1 MKLAELTWQD
11 VAELSRDIVVLIP
24 TGAVEQHGPHLPLA
38 TDTLLA
44 TAAAED
50 IEAQL
55 PDLTLLTPTLW
66 LGASLHHMPFSGTL
80 SHSFTGYDE
89 ALKRVILS
97 LAEHR
102 FIKFMTING
111 HGGNC
116 DLNRVAMRDLKSQN
130 PNLQLAA
137 ANYFDFPEASTWKD
151 TLKGPTKNIRHAC
164 EAEASLMLHK
174 FPHLVRKDRIRDDG
188 LEPTPAIPG
197 LITQFDEITEQG
209 SLGHATYASAETG
222 AALWQAIVA
231 GGVQAVQGFADGYH
245 FLGAQQ

>member
-11 VAELSRDIVVLIP
+11 IADLSREIVVLIP

-55 PDLTLLTPTLW
+55 PDVTLLTPTLW
-66 LGASLHHMPFSGTL
+66 LGASLHHMPFAGTL
-80 SHSFTGYDE
+80 SHSFAGYDE

-97 LAEHR
+97 LADHR

-116 DLNRVAMRDLKSQN
+116 DSNRVAMRDLKSQN
-130 PNLQLAA
+130 PKLQLAA
-137 ANYFDFPEASTWKD
+137 ADYFDFLEESAWT
-151 TLKGPTKNIRHAC
+151 THLKGPTKHIRHAC
-164 EAEASLMLHK
+164 EAEVSLMMHK

-188 LEPTPAIPG
+188 LEASPAIPG
-197 LITQFDEITEQG
+197 LVTQFDEITEQG
-209 SLGHATYASAETG
+209 SLGHATFATAETG
-222 AALWQAIVA
+222 AKLWQAVVE
-231 GGVQAVQGFADGYH
+231 GGVRAVRHFSQGYC
-245 FLGAQQ
+245 FLGTES

>member
-11 VAELSRDIVVLIP
+11 IADLSREIVVLIP

-55 PDLTLLTPTLW
+55 PDVTLLTPTLW
-66 LGASLHHMPFSGTL
+66 LGASLHHMPFAGTL
-80 SHSFTGYDE
+80 SHSFAGYDE

-116 DLNRVAMRDLKSQN
+116 DSNSVAMRDLKSQN

-137 ANYFDFPEASTWKD
+137 ANYIDFPE
-151 TLKGPTKNIRHAC
+151 
-164 EAEASLMLHK
+164 
-174 FPHLVRKDRIRDDG
+174 
-188 LEPTPAIPG
+188 
-197 LITQFDEITEQG
+197 
-209 SLGHATYASAETG
+209 
-222 AALWQAIVA
+222 
-231 GGVQAVQGFADGYH
+231 
-245 FLGAQQ
+245 

>member
-55 PDLTLLTPTLW
+55 PEITLLTPTLW

-80 SHSFTGYDE
+80 SNSFSGYDE

-97 LAEHR
+97 LADHH
-102 FIKFMTING
+102 FIKFMTVNG

-116 DLNRVAMRDLKSQN
+116 DSNRIAMRDLKSQN

-137 ANYFDFPEASTWKD
+137 SNYFDFPEASTWEK
-151 TLKGPTKNIRHAC
+151 TLKGPTKHIRHAC

-188 LEPTPAIPG
+188 LEASPAIPG

-209 SLGHATYASAETG
+209 SLGHASFANAKTG
-222 AALWQAIVA
+222 AALWQAVIA
-231 GGVQAVQGFADGYH
+231 GGVQSVQSFADGFN